1 VALATYNGERY
12 LEAQLASL
20 ERQTLPPSELVVC
33 DDRSDDG
40 TVSLV
45 EEFARR
51 SGFPVRL
58 HVNETRLGFAG
69 NFLAAAS
76 RCSGTAIAF
85 CDQDDVWHEDK
96 LRRCSE
102 AFAPGVVLVAHRC
115 AVVDDELRPLG
126 REFPPIRRRSVAEP
140 LQSPVWFHMP
150 GMAMV
155 FAAEL
160 LGVADW
166 HERPRS
172 HFLPDAMVY
181 HDEWIHVL
189 AQVCGRIA
197 FLPETLCLYRQHGVN
212 VTGAPGARARELSR
226 NVVTLGLDYY
236 RGRAGQAHDWSELF
250 ARLAAAEDDPEAR
263 GRLERGAA
271 FFGELARGLD
281 LRLGVYEPAARR
293 ERLAGFVR
301 VVRGGGYRPR
311 RRGGFGVR
319 GLLRDA
325 LMVALGRGR

>member
-1 VALATYNGERY
+1 MALATYNGERY
-12 LEAQLASL
+12 LEAQLSSL

-33 DDRSDDG
+33 DDRSEDA

-51 SGFPVRL
+51 ARFPVHL
-58 HVNETRLGFAG
+58 HVNETRLGFAD
-69 NFLAAAS
+69 NFLEAAS
-76 RCSGTAIAF
+76 RCSGSAIAF

-96 LRRCSE
+96 LRRCAE

-115 AVVDDELRPLG
+115 AVVDEDLRPLG
-126 REFPPIRRRSVAEP
+126 REFPPIRRRWTAEP
-140 LQSPVWFHMP
+140 LESHVWFHMP

-155 FAAEL
+155 FAAKL
-160 LGVADW
+160 LSVADW
-166 HERPRS
+166 RERPRS
-172 HFLPDAMVY
+172 HFLPNALVY

-212 VTGAPGARARELSR
+212 VTGAPGARVRELSR

-250 ARLAAAEDDPEAR
+250 ARLAAAEEDPEAR
-263 GRLERGAA
+263 GRLERGAV
-271 FFGELARGLD
+271 FFGGLARSLD
-281 LRLGVYEPAARR
+281 LRVGVYEPATRSG
-293 ERLAGFVR
+293 RLAGFFR
-301 VVRGGGYRPR
+301 ALRSGGYRR
-311 RRGGFGVR
+311 RGRGGFGVR
-319 GLLRDA
+319 GLVRDA